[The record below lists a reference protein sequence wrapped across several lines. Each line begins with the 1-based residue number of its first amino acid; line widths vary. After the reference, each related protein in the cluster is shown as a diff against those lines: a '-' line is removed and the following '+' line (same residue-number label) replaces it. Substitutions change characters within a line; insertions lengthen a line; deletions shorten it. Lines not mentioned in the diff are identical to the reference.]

1 VTREKDVEGKI
12 KQMIKRSGGFCVK
25 LHADALQGRETL
37 DFIGAYRG
45 KPFMIEIKRPGGVQ
59 TPIQGYLVRR
69 AKANGFISGTVESV
83 EEFEELFN
91 E

>member
-1 VTREKDVEGKI
+1 MSREKSVEEKI
-12 KQMIKRSGGFCVK
+12 KAKVKRAKGFCVK

-69 AKANGFISGTVESV
+69 AKANGYIAGTGDSV
-83 EEFEELFN
+83 EEFEELFR
-91 E
+91 